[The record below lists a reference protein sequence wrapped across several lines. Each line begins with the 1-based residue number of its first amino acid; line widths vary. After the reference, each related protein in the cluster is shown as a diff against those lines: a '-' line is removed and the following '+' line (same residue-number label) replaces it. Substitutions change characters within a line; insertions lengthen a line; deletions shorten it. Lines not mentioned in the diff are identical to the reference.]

1 MFNCK
6 EIYRVTIEDV
16 VFKLNKAHSPYIDLI
31 TKTLDEKELTINVSY
46 YFTTKAKFFSYSE
59 LNDILDS
66 FGIEL
71 NEDNI
76 FDSLN
81 QLIGKNVYL
90 LRVPEYEN
98 KYQVFKD
105 YNQRFISLFLC
116 SATYMFSTIK
126 SYNAAVYLSYPDY
139 K

>member
-71 NEDNI
+71 NEDDI

-98 KYQVFKD
+98 KDQVFKD
-105 YNQRFISLFLC
+105 YN
-116 SATYMFSTIK
+116 
-126 SYNAAVYLSYPDY
+126 
-139 K
+139 